1 MAFTLGQLQELEKS
15 IAEGVL
21 TTKYEDRLTT
31 YRTLDE
37 MRKLRRLIQT
47 ELGLIKSDLK
57 RTRVATNKDLS

>member
-31 YRTLDE
+31 FRSLDE
-37 MRKLRRLIQT
+37 MQRLRRLMLK